1 MQESEFNKKP
11 TMPLATIQ
19 AIIAEGTMHSESSI
33 ALRSAEEN
41 HLGNVDLPR
50 LTEEQMNGSGTKP

>member
-19 AIIAEGTMHSESSI
+19 AIAEGAMHSESSI

-50 LTEEQMNGSGTKP
+50 LTEGTNEGSGTKP